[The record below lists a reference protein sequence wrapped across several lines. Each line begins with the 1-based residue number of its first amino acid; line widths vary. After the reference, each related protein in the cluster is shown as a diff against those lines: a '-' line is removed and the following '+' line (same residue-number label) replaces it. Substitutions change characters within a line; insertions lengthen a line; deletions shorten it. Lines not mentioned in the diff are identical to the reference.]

1 MKRIILWLTIITLL
15 IGGIINASASD
26 ENDSFY
32 GVWIASDQERNSTE
46 ALVSDL
52 KDKGIDV
59 SFVYSSDW
67 ENLASESCFYV
78 TMGKYETQSEAEEQL
93 PLAYEAGYA
102 DAYVRY
108 TGPRISHRL
117 YYLLFGVDPL
127 TVQSSQIILNNV
139 RVEDLSGEYIG
150 DMTLFVDEN
159 TMFDETCGLEY
170 FGHYR
175 EGDTPLSWFQ
185 YNMELI
191 DNNPDDY
198 WAAGPALLGVF
209 EVSIT
214 GSHIDRFY
222 GSYWWD

>member
-1 MKRIILWLTIITLL
+1 
-15 IGGIINASASD
+15 
-26 ENDSFY
+26 
-32 GVWIASDQERNSTE
+32 
-46 ALVSDL
+46 
-52 KDKGIDV
+52 
-59 SFVYSSDW
+59 
-67 ENLASESCFYV
+67 
-78 TMGKYETQSEAEEQL
+78 
-93 PLAYEAGYA
+93 
-102 DAYVRY
+102 
-108 TGPRISHRL
+108 
-117 YYLLFGVDPL
+117 
-127 TVQSSQIILNNV
+127 V